1 MCLNEPGQTEGRL
14 GAQHGRWAGP
24 PVTPP
29 GAEGSRQAVSRAEQR
44 VTLTAPGDVA
54 ALTGTPALGRAHFTL
69 LAARLW
75 AVDQQTSFK

>member
-24 PVTPP
+24 P
-29 GAEGSRQAVSRAEQR
+29 GAEGGGQAVSRAGQR

-75 AVDQQTSFK
+75 AVDQQTSLK